1 MLPFKFLKKKSCI
14 CKHTMSDKVRHNRV
28 NDNTQIDRWRPIL
41 FKRFWY
47 MLGVISKSKRPAP
60 LLMGAGPPWLLS
72 CHR

>member
-41 FKRFWY
+41 FKHFWY
-47 MLGVISKSKRPAP
+47 VRGNQQE
-60 LLMGAGPPWLLS
+60 
-72 CHR
+72 